1 MAGCG
6 SNPIMQVINGRL
18 NKMAELGQG
27 QDMVGVEQETVD
39 GRNI

>member
-27 QDMVGVEQETVD
+27 QDMMWMGQETAD

>member
-18 NKMAELGQG
+18 NKMTELGQE
-27 QDMVGVEQETVD
+27 QDMMEVRQETAN